1 MPLTQVDPAAALVTI
16 DLQKGIT
23 SFPTA
28 TPAAEI
34 LAKAARLAEAFRRKG
49 LPVVLVN
56 VAGRSPGRVDAGWPK
71 VAFPPDFA
79 DLAPELGQRPEDLL
93 VTKQCVGAFTG
104 TDLDAKLRGRG
115 VTQIFLAG
123 IATSFGVES
132 TGRVAFDL
140 GYNVVWVADA
150 MTDRDDAVHRH
161 CVEKLFPRLGEVET
175 TEGVLQSLAG

>member
-1 MPLTQVDPAAALVTI
+1 MPLTQLDPVPALVTI

-23 SFPTA
+23 SFPTVQ
-28 TPAAEI
+28 PAAEI
-34 LAKAARLAEAFRRKG
+34 IARAARLAEAFRRRSW
-49 LPVVLVN
+49 PVVLVN
-56 VAGRSPGRVDAGWPK
+56 VAGRAAGRTDAGWPK
-71 VAFPPDFA
+71 VAFPPDWA
-79 DLAPELGQRPEDLL
+79 DLVPELRQQPGDLL
-93 VTKQCVGAFTG
+93 VTKHCVGAFTG
-104 TDLDAKLRGRG
+104 TDLDAQLRRRG

-150 MTDRDDAVHRH
+150 MTDRDEAVHAH

-175 TEGVLQSLAG
+175 TEAVLAKLG